1 MRNRLRALTL
11 LALLGGANQAMAV
24 DENLLEQAKAYIG
37 KGEAKA
43 AVIELK
49 NFLQKNPE
57 HAEARVLLGETY
69 MNLGDGPNAA
79 RAFEKA
85 QELGAPKD
93 KWIVPLGRAYLLQN
107 DTKTLLDKLKADES
121 LQPPLRAQVE
131 GLRGSAYLVKND
143 LDKAKQS
150 FNAAIQLDP
159 GASEALLG
167 MALLEAQQKHFKEAV
182 DYATR
187 VVSKNDKNANAW
199 IIIGEAKR
207 LNNDVPG
214 AVDAFSKALEAQPY
228 DVRARLGRATAN
240 LSQNKADD
248 AAKDVADIRKMAGDV
263 PMALYLESVI
273 DFQNGRLQE
282 AEDLLV
288 KASNAMPE
296 HLPSKLLLGTIAF
309 QQGEY
314 EAAEKDLALFVAKVP
329 GHLPAVKL
337 LASTRLKLQRPK
349 DAIQVL
355 KAAEPLAKDDAQLL
369 SLLGGAYQQA
379 KEFELSNE
387 YLTRAAQLDPKA
399 ASIKAQL
406 GLGQVAAGN
415 LDQGI
420 ADLKA
425 AVSLDPNLLQADM
438 MLTLALIQQKKFDE
452 AIAAATQMKDKL
464 KDDPMPIN
472 LLGAAYLAKGDQA
485 KAEELWKAA
494 LKLKPDYTPAALN
507 LAKLE
512 QIRNNPDG
520 AAKQFQQMLERDPK
534 NLSALIG
541 LAQIEEAKKNYD
553 KMEAYL
559 IQARDSNPKSPEPA
573 LILSRLYVQQGRPL
587 RALEVA
593 RDAVSSNPD
602 NVQAMQNLGIVQ
614 LANDQAAS
622 AAGTFRKL
630 MNLVPENPDY
640 HQDYARALFKA
651 GDKATAAQEWR
662 NLIKDKPEYWS
673 AYLALAEYDIL
684 EGKFDEALKLA
695 GDIKAKQPKS
705 SVGAQLEGDVEFAQ
719 KQYKKALAAY
729 EQASK
734 INNNAGLARRIY
746 QCNRLLE
753 NDKAAFEGLAQ
764 WTQANPSDLE
774 SLLVLAMGYQDKGKA
789 KESIGAYEKALAL
802 KPDNLVV
809 QNNLAWLYQEQGD
822 KRALPMAEKLLSS
835 SENNPEIMD
844 TVGWIYMQ
852 NGRADKGLTLLQD
865 AAVHAP
871 QQTQIRLHVAEALA
885 KTGRKDEARK
895 EVEQLLKEHKEFPER
910 KQAEELLK
918 GL

>member
-11 LALLGGANQAMAV
+11 LALLGSANQAMAA
-24 DENLLEQAKAYIG
+24 DENLLDQAKAYIG

-49 NFLQKNPE
+49 NFLQKNPD
-57 HAEARVLLGETY
+57 HAEARLLLGETY
-69 MNLGDGPNAA
+69 LSLGDGANAA

-107 DTKTLLDKLKADES
+107 DTKTLLDKLKADDS

-131 GLRGSAYLVKND
+131 GIRGSAYLVKND
-143 LDKAKQS
+143 LAKAKES
-150 FNAAIQLDP
+150 FNAAIQMDP
-159 GASEALLG
+159 AASEALLG

-187 VVSKNDKNANAW
+187 VVAKNDKNANAW

-207 LNNDVPG
+207 LDNDIPG
-214 AVDAFSKALEAQPY
+214 AVDAFGKALQIQPY

-240 LSQNKADD
+240 LSQNKIDD
-248 AAKDVADIRKMAGDV
+248 AAKDVAEIRKAAGDV
-263 PMALYLESVI
+263 PMALYLDAVI
-273 DFQNGRLQE
+273 DFQNGRIQE

-288 KASNAMPE
+288 KASNSMPD

-314 EAAEKDLALFVAKVP
+314 EAAEKELSLFIAKVP
-329 GHLPAVKL
+329 AHLPAIKL
-337 LASTRLKLQRPK
+337 LGATRLKLGRAK
-349 DAIQVL
+349 EAVQVL
-355 KAAEPLAKDDAQLL
+355 KTGEPLAKDDVQLL
-369 SLLGGAYQQA
+369 SLLGSAYQQA

-387 YLTRAAQLDPKA
+387 YLNRAAQLDPKA

-420 ADLKA
+420 TDLKA
-425 AVSLDPNLLQADM
+425 AVNLDPNLLQADM

-452 AIAAATQMKDKL
+452 AIAAANALKNKL
-464 KDDPMPIN
+464 KDDPMPLN
-472 LLGAAYLAKGDQA
+472 LLGAAYLAKDDQA
-485 KAEELWKAA
+485 KAEEQWKAA

-512 QIRNNPDG
+512 QIRNNPEG
-520 AAKQFQQMLERDPK
+520 AVKQFQQMLERDPK

-541 LAQIEEAKKNYD
+541 LAQIEEGKKNYD

-559 IQARDSNPKSPEPA
+559 IQARDSNPKSPQPA

-593 RDAVSSNPD
+593 RDAVNSNPND
-602 NVQAMQNLGIVQ
+602 VQVMQNLGMVQ
-614 LANDQAAS
+614 IANDQAPS

-630 MNLVPENPDY
+630 MNQAPDNPDFR
-640 HQDYARALFKA
+640 HQYAQALFKA

-684 EGKFDEALKLA
+684 EGKFDDALKLA
-695 GDIKAKQPKS
+695 GEIKAKQPKS
-705 SVGAQLEGDVEFAQ
+705 SVGAQLEGDIEFAQ
-719 KQYKKALAAY
+719 KQYQKALAAY

-734 INNNAGLARRIY
+734 VNSSSALARRIY
-746 QCNRLLE
+746 QCNRILK
-753 NDKAAFEGLAQ
+753 NDKAAFDGLAQ
-764 WTQANPSDLE
+764 WVQANPKDLE
-774 SLLVLAMGYQDKGKA
+774 SLLMIAMGYQDVGKP
-789 KESIGAYEKALAL
+789 KEAVDAYEKALAL
-802 KPDNLVV
+802 KADNLVV

-822 KRALPMAEKLLSS
+822 KRALPMAEKLLTV
-835 SENNPEIMD
+835 SENNPEVMD

-852 NGRADKGLTLLQD
+852 NGRVDKALALLQD

-871 QQTQIRLHVAEALA
+871 QQTQIRLHVAEALVKA
-885 KTGRKDEARK
+885 GRKDEARK
-895 EVEQLLKEHKEFPER
+895 EVERLLNEHKEFPER

-918 GL
+918 SL